1 MNEEISQKLKKL
13 DDALGR
19 YVRPDTFPLA
29 IRMLKPGEEVPPDVK
44 IPSKSFKENWIV
56 CQSIGIARRY
66 GWGIAV
72 GRDDVIC
79 PLSAIAFGFR
89 KPNDD
94 YLKGYAANGMYC
106 KDEEA
111 AANQFDWLFSRL
123 RACGA
128 DFWEAEP
135 SAHERGHHLGAE
147 QLELFFDFIDRHE
160 ALVTNHHE
168 PFGVQL
174 LFDSLHL
181 PPYIVHCADKGE
193 SRLNQWFHGG
203 RNMLLELGVKLPEQ
217 KDRAVA
223 RPLHRLLARVA
234 EVYEPCQADT
244 SS

>member
-56 CQSIGIARRY
+56 CQSIGVARRY

-72 GRDDVIC
+72 GRGDVIC

-123 RACGA
+123 RDTCV
-128 DFWEAEP
+128 
-135 SAHERGHHLGAE
+135 R
-147 QLELFFDFIDRHE
+147 I
-160 ALVTNHHE
+160 
-168 PFGVQL
+168 FG
-174 LFDSLHL
+174 DAKPIS
-181 PPYIVHCADKGE
+181 P
-193 SRLNQWFHGG
+193 
-203 RNMLLELGVKLPEQ
+203 
-217 KDRAVA
+217 
-223 RPLHRLLARVA
+223 
-234 EVYEPCQADT
+234 
-244 SS
+244 